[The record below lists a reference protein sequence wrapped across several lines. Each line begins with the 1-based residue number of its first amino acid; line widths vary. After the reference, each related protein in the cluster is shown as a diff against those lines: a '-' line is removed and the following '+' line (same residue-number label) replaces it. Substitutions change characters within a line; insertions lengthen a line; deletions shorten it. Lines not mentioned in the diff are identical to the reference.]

1 VIDLTIE
8 VPSIT
13 VHNVWDLPL
22 WAWRSYA
29 NYIDDLR
36 RRAREQEARRG
47 R

>member
-1 VIDLTIE
+1 MIHLSIE

-29 NYIDDLR
+29 AYIDDLE
-36 RRAREQEARRG
+36 RRAKEANSG